1 MRIVKLSAI
10 PSTNDYLKNLSQAE
24 NLENF
29 TCVVADNQTA
39 GRGQMGAQWDVIE
52 GKNLTFSVFIK
63 NVIFDIAEIYLLN
76 VAVAVSLY
84 QVLEKNNL
92 SKLSVKWPNDIMAEN
107 KKIGGILIENTIKGD
122 GDITSIVGIGIN
134 VNQLEFSNIPT
145 ASSMAIVASQLFDK
159 EQLLE
164 AFIKEIENTVLNM
177 KSNTADLWSIYKS
190 NLFKINIPVAFEI
203 ATGEQ
208 FMGII
213 KDVSPQGLLVV
224 ELDDDSLQYYNIK
237 EIKMLY

>member
-10 PSTNDYLKNLSQAE
+10 PSTNDYLKKLSQAE

-39 GRGQMGAQWDVIE
+39 GRGQMGAQWDVVE

-63 NVIFDIAEIYLLN
+63 NVIFKINEIYLLN

-134 VNQLEFSNIPT
+134 VNQMEFSDIPT
-145 ASSMAIVASQLFDK
+145 ASSMAIITSQLFDK

-177 KSNTADLWSIYKS
+177 KANSADLWNTYKS

-203 ATGEQ
+203 ANSEQ

-213 KDVSPQGLLVV
+213 KDVNPQGLLVV
-224 ELDDDSLQYYNIK
+224 EREDDSLQYYNIK